1 MENQKQIESFI
12 QNLEIYANRKL
23 NFPKEIAWLL
33 DFARHGMQ
41 QAFDDAIFHA
51 KFVVKT
57 QEIMKR
63 IGPGGDG
70 FDKLSAEFKVSL
82 EKTTTLLKT
91 LVKEAPEE
99 TKRNFISQFLS
110 LESASFDRLMRLFAD
125 LSWLKNWQVDGKPLP
140 YEQ

>member
-1 MENQKQIESFI
+1 MENQKQVESFI

-23 NFPKEIAWLL
+23 SFPKEIAWLL

-99 TKRNFISQFLS
+99 TKRNFM
-110 LESASFDRLMRLFAD
+110 MRLR
-125 LSWLKNWQVDGKPLP
+125 
-140 YEQ
+140 